1 MKKVIFGLSILV
13 VTIIIISALFYL
25 EQNFSDLEE
34 ENTRQRDIVF
44 ELDYNPGGNRKNL
57 DDTSNIFLQYS
68 YEEDQ
73 NVDGSYRYTWFE
85 PKTESLSIINELK
98 NRSEKSVVILP
109 VFTHSAYTPS
119 GFYDYY
125 EQKCSEK
132 CLTVKIERKQPPQYN
147 AAKNT
152 IQILHIL
159 NYNFISDI
167 DVNSNPKI
175 LSNYDKVILLHNEYV
190 TKNEFEAITNHPKVL
205 YLYPNALYAEINY
218 DSKNDTISLIKGHG
232 YPEKEIS
239 NGFGWEFDNTHPY
252 EYDTNCENWEFYEI
266 KNGHMLNC
274 YPEEKIWQDKLLL
287 KVIKEF

>member
-1 MKKVIFGLSILV
+1 MKKAIFGLSGLIV
-13 VTIIIISALFYL
+13 IIIISILFYL
-25 EQNFSDLEE
+25 EQNFYDLEE
-34 ENTRQRDIVF
+34 KNTSQLDIVF
-44 ELDYNPGGNRKNL
+44 DLEYNPGGNRKNL
-57 DDTSNIFLQYS
+57 DDTSEIFLQYS
-68 YEEDQ
+68 YKEDQ

-85 PKTESLSIINELK
+85 SKKESISIIDELK
-98 NRSEKSVVILP
+98 NKSEKTVVILP

-132 CLTVKIERKQPPQYN
+132 CLTVKIERKQPPQFN
-147 AAKNT
+147 AAGNA
-152 IQILHIL
+152 IQIFNIL

-167 DVNSNPKI
+167 DVDANPEI

-218 DSKNDTISLIKGHG
+218 DSKKDIISLVKGHG
-232 YPEKEIS
+232 YPKIEIS
-239 NGFGWEFDNTHPY
+239 NGFGWEFENTHPY

-266 KNGHMLNC
+266 KNGLMLNC

-287 KVIKEF
+287 KTIKEF